1 MHKIGAVGRISV
13 ILCKMFIQFNYLD
26 DNKSCFICVFYC
38 LVGH

>member
-26 DNKSCFICVFYC
+26 DKRAVLYVFFIV
-38 LVGH
+38 